1 VLTLASDV
9 DVDHVIPLK
18 WAHDNGGASWSLEKK
33 RDFANDPINL
43 LVVDD
48 EINKIKGARGI
59 NSWKPTKSRVKY
71 RKLWEKIKKK
81 YSLDRL

>member
-18 WAHDNGGASWSLEKK
+18 WAYDHGGVNWSSEKK
-33 RDFANDPINL
+33 RKFANDPLNL

-48 EINKIKGARGI
+48 EINKIKGSRGI
-59 NSWKPTKSRVKY
+59 NSWEPPGNPLKAEVSIGNY
-71 RKLWEKIKKK
+71 GRK
-81 YSLDRL
+81 